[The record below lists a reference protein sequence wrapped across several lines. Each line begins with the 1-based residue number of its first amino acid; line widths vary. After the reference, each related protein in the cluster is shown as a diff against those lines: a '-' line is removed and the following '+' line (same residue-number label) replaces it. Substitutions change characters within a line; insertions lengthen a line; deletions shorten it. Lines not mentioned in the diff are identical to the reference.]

1 MTVATATEIQ
11 NNFGKYLQMVQTG
24 GEVIVLKNG
33 REVARLIS
41 YEKSVSFLTDSLL
54 GVLHG
59 DYDDKEV
66 REERIQ
72 RYESAD

>member
-1 MTVATATEIQ
+1 MIVATATEIQ
-11 NNFGKYLQMVQTG
+11 NNFGKYLQMAQAG

-33 REVARLIS
+33 REVARLVS
-41 YEKSVSFLTDSLL
+41 YERSVSFLTDSLL